1 MKFNIEH
8 DRQGNMST
16 PRKNLGEKRKLH
28 LFFVLLIIFLCTGL
42 IGHEPWRPLESTSI
56 SIILDIVQNNLIIL
70 PMAAS
75 ENIITHPPL
84 YSYVAAA
91 FGKLFSPILSLHDA
105 ARLSNIFWVGL
116 IMTSLG
122 LMTRELWGQGFGRQA
137 GLLFVGSVGL
147 ILNIHSL
154 IPEIATLL
162 GYTMSL
168 YAFSLY
174 FRRPFR
180 ASMVLG
186 FGSGIA
192 FLSGGII
199 PIIVIYL
206 SSLFLLVFKNWR
218 NKRYFIFIV
227 ISATITILVISPWL
241 YSFNY
246 LEPKL
251 FFSWINTTELSPKLL
266 FNYHLQGILWFTWP
280 ALPLAIWLITKD
292 YKSILSQKRLQIPII
307 FFVVLLIII
316 SITGQPNQTN
326 LIPFTI
332 PLSIIAVGGID
343 KLNRG
348 AASALNWFGILIF
361 GFIGF
366 LIWLGWFAMMS
377 EIPERIHERMFYQ
390 SANYVAEFEFFNFI
404 FALIITTLWLAS
416 IIKFK
421 ITNRSAISNWALGIT
436 MVWVTLITLWCPF
449 IDNRKDYNLIFT
461 DVKQQLIKSSTCV
474 YVNNLSDSQI
484 NLLHYYS
491 GIKGTNPNL
500 ENKDCR
506 LALVSLTEEKE
517 IPAEYKLWSE
527 IWTGRRL
534 IDENYFI
541 LLAKEI
547 NR

>member
-1 MKFNIEH
+1 MKFDLEH
-8 DRQGNMST
+8 DWQGNMST
-16 PRKNLGEKRKLH
+16 PRKNLGEKTKLH
-28 LFFVLLIIFLCTGL
+28 LYFVLTFIFLCTGL

-56 SIILDIVQNNLIIL
+56 SIILDIIQNNQVIL

-75 ENIITHPPL
+75 ENLIVHPPL
-84 YSYVAAA
+84 YSYIAAA
-91 FGKLFSPILSLHDA
+91 FGKLFSPILSMHDA
-105 ARLSNIFWVGL
+105 ARLTNIFWVSLTL
-116 IMTSLG
+116 ISLG
-122 LMTRELWGQGFGRQA
+122 LLTRELWGQGFARQT
-137 GLLFVGSVGL
+137 GLLFIGSVGL

-154 IPEIATLL
+154 IPEISTLL

-199 PIIVIYL
+199 PLVVIFL
-206 SSLFLLVFKNWR
+206 SSLFLLIFSNWR
-218 NKRYFIFIV
+218 NKRYLIFIS
-227 ISATITILVISPWL
+227 ISATIASLVIIPWL

-246 LEPKL
+246 LEPAL
-251 FFSWINTTELSPKLL
+251 FSTWIKTIKFSPELL

-292 YKSILSQKRLQIPII
+292 YKLITKQKKLQIPII
-307 FFVVLLIII
+307 LFVVLLITIYT
-316 SITGQPNQTN
+316 TGQPNQTN
-326 LIPFTI
+326 LIPFSI

-343 KLNRG
+343 RLNRG
-348 AASALNWFGILIF
+348 NASALNWFGILIF

-377 EIPERIHERMFYQ
+377 GAPDIIYERMFYN
-390 SANYVAEFEFFNFI
+390 SANYIAKFEIFSFL
-404 FALIITTLWLAS
+404 FALTITSLWLGS
-416 IIKFK
+416 VIKFK

-436 MVWVTLITLWCPF
+436 MVWVTLITLWGPF
-449 IDNRKDYNLIFT
+449 IDNRKDYKSIFT

-474 YVNNLSDSQI
+474 YVNNLSGSQI

-506 LALVSLTEEKE
+506 LALVSLTTEKE
-517 IPAEYKLWSE
+517 IPAEYKLWNE
-527 IWTGRRL
+527 IWTGKRL
-534 IDENYFI
+534 IDKNYFI
-541 LLAKEI
+541 LLAK
-547 NR
+547 